1 MEQTSVR
8 FLESGLVFFGY
19 SILSSEML
27 APDLPLFELGVA
39 KFQNPARDG

>member
-19 SILSSEML
+19 PILSSEML
-27 APDLPLFELGVA
+27 APDVPLFELGIA
-39 KFQNPARDG
+39 KFQNPACDG

>member
-8 FLESGLVFFGY
+8 FLESGLVFFGHPT
-19 SILSSEML
+19 LSSEML

-39 KFQNPARDG
+39 KFQNPALYG